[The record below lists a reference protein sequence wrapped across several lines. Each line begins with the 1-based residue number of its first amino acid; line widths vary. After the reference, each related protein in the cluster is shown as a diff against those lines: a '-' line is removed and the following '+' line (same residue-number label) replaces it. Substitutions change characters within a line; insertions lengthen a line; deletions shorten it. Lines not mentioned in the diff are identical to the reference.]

1 MVFGAWFQIWGSGFW
16 GLIFAIWFQKRH
28 NRQKKSFLKF
38 QNRNLFCVIRLPSWV
53 PEWVLSKTQ
62 TFEQNRLNDFK
73 IFWLLSVGQQEF
85 QMIWL
90 NLPFLTFISMKL
102 LNFDHFW
109 ALKFVQTAAGNSLKQ
124 CEEAASIKQL
134 SSSLSDC
141 YIKASGQV
149 NSGTIDVWSPDSSA
163 SQYTSENASAS
174 FTTLIRQCQN
184 KTMVVA
190 MCDCMTIIDSWSRSN
205 NIISW
210 RNGINLLRFDRMFQ
224 LD

>member
-1 MVFGAWFQIWGSGFW
+1 MTSSFARCCLSGNKNENVTNLKFSIKSTALTLVYYRNVDHFGAS
-16 GLIFAIWFQKRH
+16 K
-28 NRQKKSFLKF
+28 FL
-38 QNRNLFCVIRLPSWV
+38 
-53 PEWVLSKTQ
+53 
-62 TFEQNRLNDFK
+62 
-73 IFWLLSVGQQEF
+73 
-85 QMIWL
+85 
-90 NLPFLTFISMKL
+90 
-102 LNFDHFW
+102 
-109 ALKFVQTAAGNSLKQ
+109 QTAAGNSLKQ

-163 SQYTSENASAS
+163 SQYTSENKSAS

-205 NIISW
+205 NIIS
-210 RNGINLLRFDRMFQ
+210 
-224 LD
+224 